1 MGKEEDSRSQVYAG
15 PLYLY
20 VISLHLYR
28 DGPDEVKKKTAEA
41 KCMLDLCIYM

>member
-1 MGKEEDSRSQVYAG
+1 MYAG

-28 DGPDEVKKKTAEA
+28 DGPDEVKKTAEA
-41 KCMLDLCIYM
+41 KCMLDLCIYINISSLI